1 MKLKITK
8 QSAIKMTQIATMMVV
23 FFLFI
28 LSDYIRVGG
37 TISFITDWKYWTL
50 VITNLVLIVG
60 IMVTLR
66 EYHKNNLIVN
76 SVVITKN
83 IDFIE
88 RANRAILNYAY
99 TTKLNKWLDEEV
111 NPENKYQ
118 AYIRKINK
126 KLNFVSSL
134 FFIPEK
140 KRDEWIKKLEKKLE
154 TPKEEVLKQ
163 FVRYKK
169 VTRTSLMAGVDGK
182 VMTDDPYDT
191 SSHNLKDTAMMIG
204 TKSLLVFLFASF
216 TGTMIIQ
223 LMWQG
228 WAGLWG
234 TMLKIFSLLLAC
246 NCAIQQAND
255 FVKYNLTQAIEN
267 RVVIIS
273 EFVNQEEILKNRVI
287 ELKKIDNESTVVLD
301 SNLIKNDDIN
311 NKTEHT

>member
-140 KRDEWIKKLEKKLE
+140 KRDEWIKKVEKKLE
-154 TPKEEVLKQ
+154 TSKEEVLKQ

>member
-8 QSAIKMTQIATMMVV
+8 QSAIKMTQIATMVVV

-66 EYHKNNLIVN
+66 EYHKNNLIAN

-126 KLNFVSSL
+126 KLNFISSL

-140 KRDEWIKKLEKKLE
+140 KKDELIKKLEKQLE